1 MNITAKE
8 LSGEHIGKTIG
19 VPKERATISGVLEE
33 FQWEVDI
40 EEITNGLGEVLNRA
54 VVSKEIRLNIGGY
67 EIWLQDENTPITIQE
82 GE

>member
-40 EEITNGLGEVLNRA
+40 EEITNGLGEVLKRA
-54 VVSKEIRLNIGGY
+54 VISKELRLNIGGY

-82 GE
+82 GQ

>member
-40 EEITNGLGEVLNRA
+40 EEITNGLGEVLKRA

>member
-8 LSGEHIGKTIG
+8 LSGLHIGKTIS

-40 EEITNGLGEVLNRA
+40 EEITNGLGEVIKRA